1 MAKKRA
7 HQLLV
12 SIESC
17 IVLWLVCSG
26 VDGFLTSTA
35 AGRTLL
41 AFALAGNVSP
51 QQFRDWC
58 RTGRWFSADL
68 VLGTIAQ
75 TTVAARHLGSKPALD
90 ACALVALFGLMQL
103 FWANGLNLWW
113 DFQLGAD
120 RVAGNEGDDKRLA
133 EGKVSLQ
140 KVTRQTR
147 SMGLITT
154 ILGICVVRRCRSQV
168 AATLL
173 CTTTSLLLAGYST
186 PPLKFKYRALG
197 EVCLFAWAMCLN
209 ALLALVALGLDPL
222 SPKFMGASAVAA
234 LLRAYPNFCFNVR
247 DAKTDARV
255 PGLKTVAI
263 LLGEEGVRRAYRWSV
278 CVVLPGC
285 AAVLAWVAQTVSDDR
300 LTGGAPVLVSIGL
313 VPHGVAALREP
324 VESWAFYDHTQH
336 VTALMLCVQT
346 AQLLVSS

>member
-26 VDGFLTSTA
+26 VDGFLTTTA

-120 RVAGNEGDDKRLA
+120 KVKGNEGDDLRVA

-173 CTTTSLLLAGYST
+173 CTVTSLLLAGYST

-197 EVCLFAWAMCLN
+197 EVCLFVWAMCLN

-234 LLRAYPNFCFNVR
+234 GAEIMTSTPSLPPRHRRDVDSRAGRGPP
-247 DAKTDARV
+247 A
-255 PGLKTVAI
+255 GLPEF
-263 LLGEEGVRRAYRWSV
+263 LFQRPRRA
-278 CVVLPGC
+278 
-285 AAVLAWVAQTVSDDR
+285 
-300 LTGGAPVLVSIGL
+300 
-313 VPHGVAALREP
+313 H
-324 VESWAFYDHTQH
+324 
-336 VTALMLCVQT
+336 
-346 AQLLVSS
+346 

>member
-26 VDGFLTSTA
+26 VDGFLTTTA

-120 RVAGNEGDDKRLA
+120 KVKGNEGDDKRLA

-154 ILGICVVRRCRSQV
+154 ILGVCVVRRCRSQV

-173 CTTTSLLLAGYST
+173 CTVTSLLLAGYST

-197 EVCLFAWAMCLN
+197 EVCLFVWAMCLN

-234 LLRAYPNFCFNVR
+234 
-247 DAKTDARV
+247 
-255 PGLKTVAI
+255 
-263 LLGEEGVRRAYRWSV
+263 
-278 CVVLPGC
+278 
-285 AAVLAWVAQTVSDDR
+285 
-300 LTGGAPVLVSIGL
+300 GAEIKS
-313 VPHGVAALREP
+313 
-324 VESWAFYDHTQH
+324 
-336 VTALMLCVQT
+336 
-346 AQLLVSS
+346 

>member
-41 AFALAGNVSP
+41 AFAAFGNLAP
-51 QQFRDWC
+51 QQFQDFC
-58 RTGRWFSADL
+58 KTGRWFSADL

-75 TTVAARHLGSKPALD
+75 TTVAARHLGSRPALD

-120 RVAGNEGDDKRLA
+120 KVKGNEGDDKRLA

-147 SMGLITT
+147 SMGLLTT
-154 ILGICVVRRCRSQV
+154 ILGIYVVRRLSLTV
-168 AATLL
+168 AADSCARDQFVIGGLL
-173 CTTTSLLLAGYST
+173 DAAVEIQV
-186 PPLKFKYRALG
+186 PRARRSMS
-197 EVCLFAWAMCLN
+197 VVWAMCLN
-209 ALLALVALGLDPL
+209 VCWRSWRLIKSALAKICGRLGRR
-222 SPKFMGASAVAA
+222 SAPAG
-234 LLRAYPNFCFNVR
+234 LPELCFNVR

-263 LLGEEGVRRAYRWSV
+263 LLGQEGIRRAYRWSV

-336 VTALMLCVQT
+336 VALMLCVQRR
-346 AQLLVSS
+346 SSS

>member
-17 IVLWLVCSG
+17 VVLWLVCSG

-41 AFALAGNVSP
+41 AFAAFGNLAP
-51 QQFRDWC
+51 QQFQDFC
-58 RTGRWFSADL
+58 KTGRWFSADL

-120 RVAGNEGDDKRLA
+120 RVAGNEGDDQRLA

-140 KVTRQTR
+140 RITRQTR

-154 ILGICVVRRCRSQV
+154 ILGLCVVGRCRSQV

-173 CTTTSLLLAGYST
+173 CTVTSLLLAGYST

-197 EVCLFAWAMCLN
+197 EVCLFVWAMCLN

-234 LLRAYPNFCFNVR
+234 GAEIMTSTPS
-247 DAKTDARV
+247 T
-255 PGLKTVAI
+255 
-263 LLGEEGVRRAYRWSV
+263 RR
-278 CVVLPGC
+278 
-285 AAVLAWVAQTVSDDR
+285 
-300 LTGGAPVLVSIGL
+300 
-313 VPHGVAALREP
+313 
-324 VESWAFYDHTQH
+324 
-336 VTALMLCVQT
+336 
-346 AQLLVSS
+346 